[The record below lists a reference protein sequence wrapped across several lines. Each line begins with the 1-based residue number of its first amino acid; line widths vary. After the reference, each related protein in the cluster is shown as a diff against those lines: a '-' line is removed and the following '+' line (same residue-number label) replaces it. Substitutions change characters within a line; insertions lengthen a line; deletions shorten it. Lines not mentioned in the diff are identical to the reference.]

1 MIQHVKTITFIVILT
16 SIFFGGCAHIPLENI
31 EKTSSLTI
39 SNPEKTALGE
49 LFAPAVERHT
59 DKSGFVL
66 LDKGEE
72 ALVWRGVLA
81 NTAER
86 SIDAQYFIWEEDNT
100 GTIAAEYLLRAAIRG
115 VRIRVLIDDFPVNT
129 KPRYLA
135 LLDAHPNIEIRI
147 YNPAGRVS
155 SSAVTKVFSAM
166 YDLKRF
172 NQRMH
177 NKAYIVDGSITILGG
192 RNIADEYYDLHKSY
206 NFRDRDVLTMG
217 PIVKSISRGF
227 DTYWNSKWAIPVNA
241 LIKLDV
247 TKQEMHAYHTALSSY
262 AQDPRNHPERFHRSL
277 EEGRNELTSLA
288 AQMIWGKA
296 VLINDIPG
304 KNDDPVKLDAF
315 GRSGEQLTKISL
327 QAQQE
332 ILVQTPYLVMMPGT
346 FSVVKKLVDRG
357 VAIRIQTNSFASTD
371 NLPAFAGYVRQR
383 EKILQHG
390 VELYEQKP
398 DPVSRQRLIER
409 HELLDDKAIFALHA
423 KTAVFDRK
431 TVFIG
436 SFNLDPRSTHLNT
449 EMGLVIRS
457 PELAEQVAT
466 LIERDMAPDNS
477 WHLVLD
483 EKQNLEWIST
493 ESGKEVRYSNDP
505 RTGIWKGIKLFFYS
519 LFPIEKLL

>member
-1 MIQHVKTITFIVILT
+1 MIRPVKTISFIITVT
-16 SIFFGGCAHIPLENI
+16 SAFIGGCAHIPLENI

-39 SNPEKTALGE
+39 NHPERTSLGE
-49 LFAPAVERHT
+49 LFAPTVERHAG
-59 DKSGFVL
+59 KSGFLL
-66 LDKGEE
+66 LDRGEE

-81 NTAER
+81 NTAQR

-100 GTIAAEYLLRAAIRG
+100 GTIAAEYLLRAAMRG
-115 VRIRVLIDDFPVNT
+115 VRVRVLIDDFPVNT

-147 YNPAGRVS
+147 YNPTGEIS
-155 SSAVTKVFSAM
+155 SSVATKLLSAT

-177 NKAYIVDGSITILGG
+177 NKAYIIDGSITILGG
-192 RNIADEYYDLHKSY
+192 RNIADEYYDMHPSY
-206 NFRDRDVLTMG
+206 NFRDRDILTIG
-217 PIVKSISRGF
+217 PIVQNITHGF
-227 DTYWNSKWAIPVNA
+227 DTYWNSKWAVPVNA
-241 LIKLDV
+241 LIKLNA
-247 TKQEMHAYHTALSSY
+247 TEPEISAYYHALHDY
-262 AQDPRNHPERFHRSL
+262 AQDPNNHPQRFHRSL
-277 EEGRNELTSLA
+277 EEGRNELTRLSEH
-288 AQMIWGKA
+288 MIWGDA

-346 FSVVKKLVDRG
+346 FAVVKKLIDRG

-390 VELYEQKP
+390 VGLYEQKP
-398 DPVSRQRLIER
+398 DPVSRQHLVVR
-409 HELLDDKAIFALHA
+409 HKLLGEKAVFALHA

-449 EMGLVIRS
+449 EMGLVIKS
-457 PELAEQVAT
+457 PELAKQVAT
-466 LIERDMAPDNS
+466 IIERDMGPENS
-477 WHLVLD
+477 WRLTLD
-483 EKQNLEWIST
+483 ETGGLEWIST
-493 ESGKEVRYSNDP
+493 EDGKEVHYYNDP
-505 RTGIWKGIKLFFYS
+505 GTGIWKGIKLFLYS